1 MDDLSALLMNWL
13 DRHHV
18 DLVSVVMTVVLVIGA
33 SLVILVLRRLVR
45 TWLERVLPRLHM
57 PYDIALT
64 VTRVLT
70 FVLWTIVLML
80 ALDFW
85 GVALGGVWTLLVSAA
100 TAIGVGFLATWA
112 MISNVTAS
120 LFITIWRPFRLGDTV
135 EIVPENLKGRVIDSN
150 MMFVAVR
157 EDSGAIIR
165 IPNNLFFQKMFR
177 VVEGGTQSLFEA
189 IRPEDAMV
197 RERQPT

>member
-1 MDDLSALLMNWL
+1 
-13 DRHHV
+13 
-18 DLVSVVMTVVLVIGA
+18 MTVVLVIGA